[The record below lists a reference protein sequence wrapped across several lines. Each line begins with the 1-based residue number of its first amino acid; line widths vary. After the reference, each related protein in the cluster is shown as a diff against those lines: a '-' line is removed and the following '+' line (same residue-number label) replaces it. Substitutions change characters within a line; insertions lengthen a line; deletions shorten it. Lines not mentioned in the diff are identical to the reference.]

1 MHHLEISRDNV
12 ELSYQDT
19 KSHKND
25 RLAMVQ
31 IEKINLH
38 NNGINKK
45 NKLDIFSPNRVWGH
59 SHPVTYERIIRK
71 CEIAPF
77 AILQV
82 ISDLLTQAKSR
93 RHRYDAE
100 LHD

>member
-45 NKLDIFSPNRVWGH
+45 NKLDIFSPNRV
-59 SHPVTYERIIRK
+59 
-71 CEIAPF
+71 
-77 AILQV
+77 
-82 ISDLLTQAKSR
+82 
-93 RHRYDAE
+93 
-100 LHD
+100 

>member
-12 ELSYQDT
+12 ELSYQDA

-45 NKLDIFSPNRVWGH
+45 KQARYFLAEQSMRTFSPSN
-59 SHPVTYERIIRK
+59 
-71 CEIAPF
+71 
-77 AILQV
+77 L
-82 ISDLLTQAKSR
+82 
-93 RHRYDAE
+93 
-100 LHD
+100 